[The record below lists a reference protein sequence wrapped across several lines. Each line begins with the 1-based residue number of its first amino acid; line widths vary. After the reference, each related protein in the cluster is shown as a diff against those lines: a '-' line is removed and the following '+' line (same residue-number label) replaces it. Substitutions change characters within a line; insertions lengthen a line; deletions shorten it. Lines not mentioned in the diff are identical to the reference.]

1 MILSRIKELRK
12 NNKLTQRQIA
22 EKLNIPQ
29 RTYSH
34 YENGT
39 RTIPLEFIINIAM
52 IYNVTS
58 DYILELSDK
67 NELDYIKTY
76 IGKEVKV
83 LFEEKSG
90 EYYKGHTANYIMV
103 NVKSDKDLSGEL
115 LNVKISDVLGLEL
128 VGNVK

>member
-1 MILSRIKELRK
+1 MKLNRIKKLRK
-12 NNKLTQRQIA
+12 KNKLTQSQIA

-39 RTIPLEFIINIAM
+39 RTIPLEFIINIAK

-67 NELDYIKTY
+67 KY
-76 IGKEVKV
+76 
-83 LFEEKSG
+83 
-90 EYYKGHTANYIMV
+90 
-103 NVKSDKDLSGEL
+103 
-115 LNVKISDVLGLEL
+115 
-128 VGNVK
+128 